1 MAKILRN
8 EVDSNNT
15 YNIGSVSVGER
26 TESIDMIG
34 YGSAII
40 QYTVS
45 DIGANVITGIEVS
58 NDGVK
63 FDNANTSNAW
73 TTKTANGTYTFRFD
87 GKARYLR
94 LHWVSASGG
103 SPSID
108 DIIIFGG

>member
-1 MAKILRN
+1 MAKTLRN
-8 EVDSNNT
+8 EVDGNSI
-15 YNIGSVSVGER
+15 YNIGSVTVGNR

-58 NDGVK
+58 NDDVN

-87 GKARYLR
+87 GKSRYLR
-94 LHWVSASGG
+94 FYWVSKSGG
-103 SPSID
+103 SPAIG